1 MATKEKVLRKPS
13 RETIMTTQG
22 KIVIRAMTRREAIEL
37 RKLSRGFTPEL
48 GTDETL
54 DLEEKMTALQ
64 EKCIIEGQ
72 EFLLNIEQGEY
83 MEILNA
89 IGELSRE
96 YKSKN

>member
-37 RKLSRGFTPEL
+37 KDISKEFSADLPVAKVAE
-48 GTDETL
+48 
-54 DLEEKMTALQ
+54 LEEKMTELQ
-64 EKCIIEGQ
+64 ERCIVEGQ
-72 EFLLNIEQGEY
+72 EILLDIEQGEY
-83 MEILNA
+83 MDILNA

>member
-22 KIVIRAMTRREAIEL
+22 EIVIRAMTRGEAIEL
-37 RKLSRGFTPEL
+37 RKLSRGFSEDISA
-48 GTDETL
+48 DETL

-72 EFLLNIEQGEY
+72 EFLLDIEQGEY

>member
-22 KIVIRAMTRREAIEL
+22 EIVIRAMTRREAIEL